1 MLGSSGG
8 NEAQSVMEQVGDNII
23 HHVSNSDIHH
33 PIFHLPHLFNI
44 DMSVT
49 KHVLMLWMVAFSFI
63 YYVAIGILWLIVVTQ
78 FLFSLFTNN
87 PNENI
92 LKLSNGF
99 RNYMVQI
106 LDFITYQSDEK
117 PFPFSDFPKSK
128 K

>member
-1 MLGSSGG
+1 MTKEKKEPVESKVEEDVSINTEELKE
-8 NEAQSVMEQVGDNII
+8 NLAKQSKW
-23 HHVSNSDIHH
+23 
-33 PIFHLPHLFNI
+33 LRL
-44 DMSVT
+44 
-49 KHVLMLWMVAFSFI
+49 LWMVAFSFV

-106 LDFITYQSDEK
+106 LDFITYQSDDK

>member
-1 MLGSSGG
+1 MTKEKKEPVESKVEEDVSINTEELKE
-8 NEAQSVMEQVGDNII
+8 NLAKQSKW
-23 HHVSNSDIHH
+23 
-33 PIFHLPHLFNI
+33 LRL
-44 DMSVT
+44 
-49 KHVLMLWMVAFSFI
+49 LWMVAFSFI

>member
-1 MLGSSGG
+1 MTKEKKEPVESKVEEDVSINTEELKE
-8 NEAQSVMEQVGDNII
+8 NLAKQSKW
-23 HHVSNSDIHH
+23 
-33 PIFHLPHLFNI
+33 LRL
-44 DMSVT
+44 
-49 KHVLMLWMVAFSFI
+49 LWIVAFSFV
-63 YYVAIGILWLIVVTQ
+63 YYVAIGILLLIIVTQ
-78 FLFSLFTNN
+78 FLFSLFTNS

-106 LDFITYQSDEK
+106 LDFITYQSDDK

>member
-1 MLGSSGG
+1 MTKEKKEPVKNKVEEDISINTEELKE
-8 NEAQSVMEQVGDNII
+8 NLAKQSKW
-23 HHVSNSDIHH
+23 
-33 PIFHLPHLFNI
+33 LRL
-44 DMSVT
+44 
-49 KHVLMLWMVAFSFI
+49 LWMVAFSFI

-106 LDFITYQSDEK
+106 LDLITYQSDEK

>member
-1 MLGSSGG
+1 MTKEKKEPVESKVEEDVSINTEELKE
-8 NEAQSVMEQVGDNII
+8 NLAAQSKW
-23 HHVSNSDIHH
+23 
-33 PIFHLPHLFNI
+33 LRL
-44 DMSVT
+44 
-49 KHVLMLWMVAFSFI
+49 LWMVAFSFV

-78 FLFSLFTNN
+78 FLFSLFTNS

-106 LDFITYQSDEK
+106 LDFITYQSDDK

>member
-1 MLGSSGG
+1 MTKEKKEPVESKVEEDVSINTEELKE
-8 NEAQSVMEQVGDNII
+8 NLAKQSKW
-23 HHVSNSDIHH
+23 
-33 PIFHLPHLFNI
+33 LRL
-44 DMSVT
+44 
-49 KHVLMLWMVAFSFI
+49 LWMVAFSFV

-78 FLFSLFTNN
+78 FLFSLFTNS

-106 LDFITYQSDEK
+106 LDFITYQNDEK

>member
-1 MLGSSGG
+1 MTKEKKEPVESKVEEDVSINTEELKE
-8 NEAQSVMEQVGDNII
+8 NLAKQSKW
-23 HHVSNSDIHH
+23 
-33 PIFHLPHLFNI
+33 LRL
-44 DMSVT
+44 
-49 KHVLMLWMVAFSFI
+49 LWMVAFSFV

-78 FLFSLFTNN
+78 FLFALFTNS

-106 LDFITYQSDEK
+106 LDFITYQSDDK

>member
-1 MLGSSGG
+1 MTKEKKEPAKSNLEEDVTI
-8 NEAQSVMEQVGDNII
+8 NTEELKENLAKQSKW
-23 HHVSNSDIHH
+23 
-33 PIFHLPHLFNI
+33 LRL
-44 DMSVT
+44 
-49 KHVLMLWMVAFSFI
+49 LWMVAFSFV
-63 YYVAIGILWLIVVTQ
+63 YYIAIGILWLIVVTQ
-78 FLFSLFTNN
+78 FLFSLFTNS

-99 RNYMVQI
+99 RNFMVQI

>member
-1 MLGSSGG
+1 MTKEKKEPVENKEEEDVSINTEELKE
-8 NEAQSVMEQVGDNII
+8 NLAKQSKW
-23 HHVSNSDIHH
+23 
-33 PIFHLPHLFNI
+33 LRL
-44 DMSVT
+44 
-49 KHVLMLWMVAFSFI
+49 LWMVAFSFV

-78 FLFSLFTNN
+78 FLFSLFTNS

>member
-1 MLGSSGG
+1 MTKEKKEPVESKVEEDVSINTEELKE
-8 NEAQSVMEQVGDNII
+8 NLAKQSKW
-23 HHVSNSDIHH
+23 
-33 PIFHLPHLFNI
+33 LRL
-44 DMSVT
+44 
-49 KHVLMLWMVAFSFI
+49 LWMVAFSFV

-78 FLFSLFTNN
+78 FLFSLFTNS

-117 PFPFSDFPKSK
+117 PFPFSEFPESEK
-128 K
+128 

>member
-1 MLGSSGG
+1 MTKEKKEPVKNKVEEDISINTEELKE
-8 NEAQSVMEQVGDNII
+8 NLAKQSKW
-23 HHVSNSDIHH
+23 
-33 PIFHLPHLFNI
+33 LRL
-44 DMSVT
+44 
-49 KHVLMLWMVAFSFI
+49 LWMVAFSFI

-78 FLFSLFTNN
+78 FLFSLFTNS

>member
-1 MLGSSGG
+1 
-8 NEAQSVMEQVGDNII
+8 
-23 HHVSNSDIHH
+23 
-33 PIFHLPHLFNI
+33 
-44 DMSVT
+44 
-49 KHVLMLWMVAFSFI
+49 MVAFSFV

-78 FLFSLFTNN
+78 FLFSLFTNS

-106 LDFITYQSDEK
+106 LDFITYQSDDK

>member
-1 MLGSSGG
+1 MTKEKKEPVKNIVEEDISINTEELKE
-8 NEAQSVMEQVGDNII
+8 NLAKQSKW
-23 HHVSNSDIHH
+23 
-33 PIFHLPHLFNI
+33 LRL
-44 DMSVT
+44 
-49 KHVLMLWMVAFSFI
+49 LWMVAFSFI

>member
-1 MLGSSGG
+1 MTKEKKEPVESKVEEDVSINTEELKE
-8 NEAQSVMEQVGDNII
+8 NLAKQSKW
-23 HHVSNSDIHH
+23 
-33 PIFHLPHLFNI
+33 LRL
-44 DMSVT
+44 
-49 KHVLMLWMVAFSFI
+49 LWMVAFSFV

-78 FLFSLFTNN
+78 FLFSLFTNS

>member
-1 MLGSSGG
+1 MTKEKKEPVESKVEEDVSINTEELKE
-8 NEAQSVMEQVGDNII
+8 NLAKQSKW
-23 HHVSNSDIHH
+23 
-33 PIFHLPHLFNI
+33 LRL
-44 DMSVT
+44 
-49 KHVLMLWMVAFSFI
+49 LWMVAFSFV

-78 FLFSLFTNN
+78 FLFSLFTNS

-106 LDFITYQSDEK
+106 LDFITYQSDDK

>member
-1 MLGSSGG
+1 MTKEKKEPVESKAEEDVSINTEELKE
-8 NEAQSVMEQVGDNII
+8 NLAKQSKW
-23 HHVSNSDIHH
+23 
-33 PIFHLPHLFNI
+33 LRL
-44 DMSVT
+44 
-49 KHVLMLWMVAFSFI
+49 LWMVAFSFV

-78 FLFSLFTNN
+78 FLFSLFTNS

>member
-1 MLGSSGG
+1 MTKEKKEPVESIVEEDVSINTEELKE
-8 NEAQSVMEQVGDNII
+8 NLAKQSKW
-23 HHVSNSDIHH
+23 
-33 PIFHLPHLFNI
+33 LRL
-44 DMSVT
+44 
-49 KHVLMLWMVAFSFI
+49 LWMVAFSFV

-78 FLFSLFTNN
+78 FLFSLFTNS

-106 LDFITYQSDEK
+106 LDFITYQSDDK

>member
-1 MLGSSGG
+1 MNKEKKEPVESKVEEDVSINTEELKE
-8 NEAQSVMEQVGDNII
+8 NLAKQSKW
-23 HHVSNSDIHH
+23 
-33 PIFHLPHLFNI
+33 LRL
-44 DMSVT
+44 
-49 KHVLMLWMVAFSFI
+49 LWMVAFSFV

-78 FLFSLFTNN
+78 FLFSLFTNS

-106 LDFITYQSDEK
+106 LDFITYQSDDK

>member
-1 MLGSSGG
+1 MTKEKKEPVENKEEEDVSINTEELKE
-8 NEAQSVMEQVGDNII
+8 NLAKQSKW
-23 HHVSNSDIHH
+23 
-33 PIFHLPHLFNI
+33 LRL
-44 DMSVT
+44 
-49 KHVLMLWMVAFSFI
+49 LWMVAFSFV

-78 FLFSLFTNN
+78 FLFSLFTNS

-106 LDFITYQSDEK
+106 LDFITYQSDDK

>member
-1 MLGSSGG
+1 MTKEKKEPVKNKAKEDVSINTEELKE
-8 NEAQSVMEQVGDNII
+8 NLAKQSKW
-23 HHVSNSDIHH
+23 
-33 PIFHLPHLFNI
+33 LRL
-44 DMSVT
+44 
-49 KHVLMLWMVAFSFI
+49 LWMVAFSFI

>member
-1 MLGSSGG
+1 MTKEKKEPVESKV
-8 NEAQSVMEQVGDNII
+8 EED
-23 HHVSNSDIHH
+23 VSINTEELKENLAKLSKW
-33 PIFHLPHLFNI
+33 LRL
-44 DMSVT
+44 
-49 KHVLMLWMVAFSFI
+49 LWIVAFSFV
-63 YYVAIGILWLIVVTQ
+63 YYVAIGILLLIIVTQ
-78 FLFSLFTNN
+78 FLFSLFTNS